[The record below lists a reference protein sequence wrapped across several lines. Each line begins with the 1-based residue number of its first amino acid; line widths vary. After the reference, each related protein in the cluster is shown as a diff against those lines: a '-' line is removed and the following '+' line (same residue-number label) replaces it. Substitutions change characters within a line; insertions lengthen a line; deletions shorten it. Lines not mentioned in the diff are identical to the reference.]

1 MKKILLSFLFFIF
14 VCIYANAA
22 NEAISGWGNTNTSYS
37 TRTNSDGWTATNT
50 ALVNVDNTVC
60 PTLNGKTSA
69 IGVLTSPELSGGIS
83 SLTLKATNTYKDTKG
98 ISLKAEIKQN
108 GAVLASHD
116 FTDAS
121 IAQNSIFSQTWD
133 GFNINGEFVIVIT
146 NNCPSNKNSNA
157 DRVSIISLTW
167 EEGAPVN
174 PNAPESV
181 EISSVIEGSCAQITL
196 SCPTEGAKIFY
207 GFSEDSMDKE
217 YTTPFTVT
225 ENCTVYAYAEKDGEK
240 SNVSS
245 YYIDLPYTSFKNVIN
260 NSKLTDAVSIV
271 GDFQVIYQNKDK
283 NRLVLTDGES
293 NLLIFKDGSNYSIDY
308 PVGTKISKIEGSVVE
323 FHKCFR
329 LIDAVLTEGGN
340 GASIT
345 SIELSSFEGLN
356 YDDNIFDEVVLRNAT
371 IAGKDLGKPVIMLG
385 EESITLYDL
394 FEIGYENT
402 VGCEIT
408 GFVWKY
414 DDNLVIVPISI
425 EGGVVVST
433 VETPVITPAQRELKP
448 GDKVTITCATEN
460 VKIYYTLDDSDPT
473 EESSLYEE
481 PFDFTGDQV
490 TVKARA
496 YYAGNDE
503 NVSMLPSTIAS
514 RTYHVWDPTCN
525 VLSEGNH
532 DVNEKNTLGTYVMH
546 SCVVDDVEYH
556 MNAAH
561 YGENGNGKESYTN
574 SSIAMNNN
582 GRFSYLIQVGENEGY
597 VLDRIEVAY
606 NQSDSKIQFAVR
618 GSNIPFDDSAEG
630 YTGDENDNKEKSK
643 FCMPIIQGNGDQI
656 GIITVNNPSIEF
668 DKDYKYFAL
677 YPTASGA
684 VYIDNITIYYREP
697 APLTN
702 PAIFGLE
709 DLDEDNIM
717 YDEDEERYF
726 VMSDHALDIDF
737 DVDPYSDV
745 QVMYVLTPMDQDLT
759 EEPQPQVY
767 DGSSIAIEGATALV
781 YWAVN
786 EKTEEQTEPVSYVF
800 MISSP
805 LEAPAMLGLD
815 DASVEGAETG
825 FLVEADH
832 ALNITF
838 DIDPEAFNV
847 QVVYT
852 MSTDEDED
860 DAEPQV
866 YAGEPIVIDKDCE
879 FSYYA
884 IDMSTGNRSEEV
896 NYMFF
901 ITLPEPVAPELP
913 TLKAEGAQIEDGF
926 INCKDNLTIN
936 FEVPEGIH
944 VYYSLGT
951 GVDAPKKAHGDADEH
966 KDFTKHTGE
975 AIELTGAHKTLSFY
989 ACDPATGLHSDTTT
1003 YTLNIATGIA
1013 DIDADDPDAIYFNLQ
1028 GVQIAKPE
1036 NGLYIRVQKGKS
1048 EKMMK

>member
-1 MKKILLSFLFFIF
+1 MKKILLSLSMAFAAALGANADTVDIDFSSLG
-14 VCIYANAA
+14 YANAGKVT
-22 NEAISGWGNTNTSYS
+22 NITTGTSAISATFSKGGGSNDPAFYTSGSAVRIYNKNTLTISSTEEVVVKKIVFTQASASYAFDGTCSDVDGQISTSS
-37 TRTNSDGWTATNT
+37 AVTTWSGETNNIVFTNT
-50 ALVNVDNTVC
+50 AANNKQWRLTKMSIEYEYVTNSSVERVDISYS
-60 PTLNGKTSA
+60 LDKANG
-69 IGVLTSPELSGGIS
+69 IV
-83 SLTLKATNTYKDTKG
+83 SLT
-98 ISLKAEIKQN
+98 
-108 GAVLASHD
+108 
-116 FTDAS
+116 
-121 IAQNSIFSQTWD
+121 
-133 GFNINGEFVIVIT
+133 
-146 NNCPSNKNSNA
+146 
-157 DRVSIISLTW
+157 
-167 EEGAPVN
+167 
-174 PNAPESV
+174 
-181 EISSVIEGSCAQITL
+181 
-196 SCPTEGAKIFY
+196 CPTEGAKIFY
-207 GFSEDSMDKE
+207 GFSEDSMDKD
-217 YTTPFTVT
+217 YTDPFTVT

-245 YYIDLPYTSFKNVIN
+245 YYIDLPYTSFKKVIN
-260 NSKLTDAVSIV
+260 NSKLTDAVSII

-329 LIDAVLTEGGN
+329 LIDAILTEGGN

-371 IAGKDLGKPVIMLG
+371 IAGKDLGEPVIMLG

-394 FEIGYENT
+394 FGVGYENT

-414 DDNLVIVPISI
+414 DDDLVIVPISI

-473 EESSLYEE
+473 DESTLYEGS
-481 PFDFTGDQV
+481 FDFTGDQV

-503 NVSMLPSTIAS
+503 NVSMLPSAIAS
-514 RTYHVWDPTCN
+514 RIYHVWDPTCN

-561 YGENGNGKESYTN
+561 YGENGNGKDSYTN

-597 VLDRIEVAY
+597 VLDRIEVNY

-702 PAIFGLE
+702 PAILGLE

-737 DVDPYSDV
+737 DFDVDLDPDV

-815 DASVEGAETG
+815 DASVEGDAETG

-860 DAEPQV
+860 DVEPQV

-884 IDMSTGNRSEEV
+884 IDMSTGNRSEEI

-913 TLKAEGAQIEDGF
+913 TLKAEGAQVEDGF

-951 GVDAPKKAHGDADEH
+951 AVDAPKKAHGDADEH

-975 AIELTGAHKTLSFY
+975 DIELTGAHKTLSFY

>member
-1 MKKILLSFLFFIF
+1 MKKILLSFVCLLAMAF
-14 VCIYANAA
+14 V
-22 NEAISGWGNTNTSYS
+22 AISADKTFQIDIVAADLGVGN
-37 TRTNSDGWTATNT
+37 
-50 ALVNVDNTVC
+50 
-60 PTLNGKTSA
+60 
-69 IGVLTSPELSGGIS
+69 GV
-83 SLTLKATNTYKDTKG
+83 
-98 ISLKAEIKQN
+98 
-108 GAVLASHD
+108 V
-116 FTDAS
+116 
-121 IAQNSIFSQTWD
+121 
-133 GFNINGEFVIVIT
+133 
-146 NNCPSNKNSNA
+146 
-157 DRVSIISLTW
+157 
-167 EEGAPVN
+167 
-174 PNAPESV
+174 
-181 EISSVIEGSCAQITL
+181 ISSVETGTNAISIDLEKGSATTAPTYYDAGGIRVYKNGIITVSAADGYLISEIVFTCTTKSYLVQGSAKDGDGNSVGSFEWSSTKSIWTGSSDKVIITL
-196 SCPTEGAKIFY
+196 DDSNAPKHARITNISVKYEYAAQSSVESVDISYTLDKANGIVSLTCPTEGSKIFY

-217 YTTPFTVT
+217 YTAPFTVT

-245 YYIDLPYTSFKNVIN
+245 YYIDLPYTSFKKVIN
-260 NSKLTDAVSIV
+260 NSKLTDAVSII
-271 GDFQVIYQNKDK
+271 GDFEVIYQNKDK

-308 PVGTKISKIEGSVVE
+308 PVGTKISKIDGTVVE
-323 FHKCFR
+323 FNNCFR
-329 LIDAVLTEGGN
+329 LIDAILTEGGN

-345 SIELSSFEGLN
+345 SLELSSFEGLK
-356 YDDNIFDEVVLRNAT
+356 YDDNIFDEVVLKNAT

-394 FEIGYENT
+394 FEVGYENT
-402 VGCEIT
+402 IGCEIT
-408 GFVWKY
+408 GFVWKFG
-414 DDNLVIVPISI
+414 DNLVIVPISI

-433 VETPVITPAQRELKP
+433 VETPVITPAQRELKL
-448 GDKVTITCATEN
+448 GDEVTITCATDN

-473 EESSLYEE
+473 EESSLYEG

-503 NVSMLPSTIAS
+503 NVSMLPSAIAS

-525 VLSEGNH
+525 VITVHNH
-532 DVNEKNTLGTYVMH
+532 EISKLTTYEKH
-546 SCVVDDVEYH
+546 SCSIDGVDYS
-556 MNAAH
+556 MMAAH
-561 YGENGNGKESYTN
+561 TGEGGQGGVAN
-574 SSIAMNNN
+574 SQYSLMMNNSN
-582 GRFSYLIQVGENEGY
+582 KNAKFCYVIQTSENEGY
-597 VLDRIEVAY
+597 VMDGVEVVY
-606 NQSDSKIQFAVR
+606 NDPTSVVTFAVR
-618 GSNIPFDDSAEG
+618 AANTPFDDSASSSDDRKTSITNHG
-630 YTGDENDNKEKSK
+630 TYIGTISASSPKLDSDKFVKE
-643 FCMPIIQGNGDQI
+643 
-656 GIITVNNPSIEF
+656 
-668 DKDYKYFAL
+668 YKYFAL
-677 YPTASGA
+677 YPTVDKA
-684 VYIDNITIYYREP
+684 VYLDNITIYYREP

-702 PAIFGLE
+702 PAILGLE
-709 DLDEDNIM
+709 DLDENNVM

-737 DVDPYSDV
+737 DVDSDSDV
-745 QVMYVLTPMDQDLT
+745 QVMYVLTPMDQELT

-800 MISSP
+800 IISSP

-815 DASVEGAETG
+815 DASVEGDAEG

-838 DIDPEAFNV
+838 DLDPEAFNV
-847 QVVYT
+847 HVVYT
-852 MSTDEDED
+852 MSTDEDEE

-896 NYMFF
+896 NYIFV

-913 TLKAEGAQIEDGF
+913 ELKAEGAQVEDGF

-951 GVDAPKKAHGDADEH
+951 AVEAPKKAHGDADEH

-975 AIELTGAHKTLSFY
+975 VIELTGAHKTLSFY